1 MEWWLISGIL
11 LASFVVLLLT
21 GMPVAFAFLLI
32 NVVGVVV
39 FWGGNV
45 GLRLLILSMWDS
57 VSTFVLMPV
66 VMFILMG
73 EVMFR
78 SGIAPHMIDAVDKW
92 IGRMPGRLGLLAVVG
107 GTLFSTLSGSNM
119 ANTAMLGST
128 LTPELEK
135 RRYKKPMSLGPILG
149 SGGLA
154 MMIPPSNLGVIFAAL
169 ARLSV
174 LRVLIATVIP
184 GLIMATLY
192 ASYVITRCRLQPSI
206 APPYGVTLPPISD
219 RIMSTLRYVLPLGSI
234 VFLVIGTMLLGW
246 ATPSQ
251 ASAAG
256 ALATFVLAFIYR
268 GLNWQIVKKS
278 VGETVKITGMV
289 LLIITSAKVFSQILA
304 FSGVTRGAAELV
316 EGLPLSPVLIIIGM
330 QVIVLLLGMFMDAM
344 SIMMVT
350 LPVYMPII
358 GIIGINPIWFAAIM
372 LLSIEMSGTTPP
384 FGMNLFVMKGV
395 APADTTMGDIYR
407 AGLPF
412 LGCDLIAM
420 VLMLAFPPIVLWLP
434 GL

>member
-21 GMPVAFAFLLI
+21 AMPVAFAFLLI

-39 FWGGNV
+39 FWGGNA

-78 SGIAPHMIDAVDKW
+78 SGIAPRMIDAVDKW

-169 ARLSV
+169 AYLSV
-174 LRVLIATVIP
+174 LRVLLSTVIP

-192 ASYVITRCRLQPSI
+192 ASYIIIRCRLQPSI

-304 FSGVTRGAAELV
+304 FIGATRGAAELV

-358 GIIGINPIWFAAIM
+358 GIVGINPIWFAAIM
-372 LLSIEMSGTTPP
+372 LLSIEMSTTTPP

-420 VLMLAFPPIVLWLP
+420 VLMLAFPPIALWLP

>member
-39 FWGGNV
+39 FWGGNA

-78 SGIAPHMIDAVDKW
+78 SGIAPRMIDAVDKW

-169 ARLSV
+169 AYLSV
-174 LRVLIATVIP
+174 LRVLLSTVIP
-184 GLIMATLY
+184 GLIMAILY
-192 ASYVITRCRLQPSI
+192 ASYIIIRCRLQPSI

-304 FSGVTRGAAELV
+304 FIGATRGAAELV

-358 GIIGINPIWFAAIM
+358 DIVGINPIWFAAIM

-420 VLMLAFPPIVLWLP
+420 VLMLAFPPIALWLP